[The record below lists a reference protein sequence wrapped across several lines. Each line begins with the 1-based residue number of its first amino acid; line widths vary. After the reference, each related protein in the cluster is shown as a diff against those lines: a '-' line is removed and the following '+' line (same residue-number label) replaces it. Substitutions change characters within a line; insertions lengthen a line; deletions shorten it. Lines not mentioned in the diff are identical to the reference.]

1 MKERGHPIA
10 LYPDEAA
17 LARAVV
23 GPERVK
29 DWPSIAQQLERR
41 GFPRVHPLMG
51 GRYFPAVLAFFQ
63 RDNGLPLS
71 ADEQQAT
78 IAPSLKPD
86 GEETFRAPQQR
97 THQRRRRQRSA

>member
-1 MKERGHPIA
+1 MSRAEPIP
-10 LYPDEAA
+10 LFPSEAA
-17 LARAVV
+17 LARAIV
-23 GPERVK
+23 GPDCVK
-29 DWPSIAQQLERR
+29 DWPEIAQQLERR

-71 ADEQQAT
+71 ADEPQAT

-86 GEETFRAPQQR
+86 GQETFNAPTAR
-97 THQRRRRQRSA
+97 SHQRRRRQRSA